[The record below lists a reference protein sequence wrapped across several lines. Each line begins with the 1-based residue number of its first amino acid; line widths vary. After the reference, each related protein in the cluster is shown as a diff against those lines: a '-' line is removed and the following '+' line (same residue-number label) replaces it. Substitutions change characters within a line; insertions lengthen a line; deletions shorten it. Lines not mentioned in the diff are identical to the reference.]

1 MDKNTIWA
9 IVLSTL
15 VIVASYLLLP
25 RFFGK
30 KTAEAPA
37 AVEITA
43 EDTQTN
49 QAEILTDTMFDEE
62 TTALLSEVISYI
74 DCAAKDNVIHKNC
87 ANRKKATL
95 SKLLDDA
102 KKSA

>member
-30 KTAEAPA
+30 KTTEAPA

-49 QAEILTDTMFDEE
+49 QAEILILREGHSLD
-62 TTALLSEVISYI
+62 
-74 DCAAKDNVIHKNC
+74 KNGVF
-87 ANRKKATL
+87 
-95 SKLLDDA
+95 
-102 KKSA
+102 